1 MERTYYSYSSGSTYS
16 MSKVFGWMF
25 YAILITALTSLGVP
39 YLLVYFGVPELYNP
53 LLFIGL
59 ISVFILCF
67 VAQRIIMTS
76 RIKATPIV
84 VFTLFAVSMGLW
96 ISPLVISY
104 DLTSIVYTLFITS
117 AIFGIMA
124 IYGAVTKRDLT
135 GFGSFLFMLLLGS
148 IILTLFNT
156 LFAGSMGL
164 NWFLSY
170 LTLGIYIGFI
180 AYDVQKVKRI
190 AESGQLSNNISLL
203 MALNLY
209 IDFVYVFIRLLSL
222 IRRKN

>member
-76 RIKATPIV
+76 RTKATPIV